1 MTSLGD
7 YPDTRA
13 GDLRF
18 LEMLDVVVTQRS
30 SVAQGRYGLTR
41 GQVAGLRTRYSR
53 PDPKNPDQCRRKA
66 NRDGGMLPR
75 WWAQ

>member
-1 MTSLGD
+1 MRRLEV

-18 LEMLDVVVTQRS
+18 LEMLHVVATQRS
-30 SVAQGRYGLTR
+30 SVAQAEFELTR

-53 PDPKNPDQCRRKA
+53 ADPKKPCQCRRKG
-66 NRDGGMLPR
+66 NRDGGMPAR
-75 WWAQ
+75 WWAT